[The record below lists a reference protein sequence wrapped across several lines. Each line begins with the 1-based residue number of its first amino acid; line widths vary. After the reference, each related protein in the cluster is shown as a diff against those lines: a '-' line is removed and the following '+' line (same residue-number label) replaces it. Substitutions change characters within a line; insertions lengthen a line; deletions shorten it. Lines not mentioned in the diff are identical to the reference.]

1 MSNLFWCAEKKNA
14 YARPSLVGLRCKS
27 TLQMVT
33 IRYKPIQCKNNVL
46 LLFLQDFVGR
56 IAVRKIL

>member
-1 MSNLFWCAEKKNA
+1 MDAFL
-14 YARPSLVGLRCKS
+14 LGHGV
-27 TLQMVT
+27 
-33 IRYKPIQCKNNVL
+33 QCKNNAL

>member
-1 MSNLFWCAEKKNA
+1 MIGPKA
-14 YARPSLVGLRCKS
+14 Y
-27 TLQMVT
+27 TN
-33 IRYKPIQCKNNVL
+33 KNNVL

>member
-1 MSNLFWCAEKKNA
+1 MCREEEKKNA
-14 YARPSLVGLRCKS
+14 YASPNLVGLRCKS
-27 TLQMVT
+27 SLQMVK
-33 IRYKPIQCKNNVL
+33 IKYRPIQCKNNVL